1 MAGPAPK
8 NRMWSARENKHK
20 PKGMHLIV
28 SGLVEVPDAD
38 KAPVL
43 TKGSGGAA
51 KVLALDLSIK
61 NCRDP
66 AIKASVWKQAH
77 LHQEVSAGQYARAS
91 IRWDGKEI
99 ANVEV
104 IDDSEH
110 HAALDKMSDEL
121 DAKHAGKIRKPPAKK
136 AAKKA
141 AKKSAP
147 KKSAPKKAKKAAK
160 KAKAKKPAKKAKKP
174 AKKSALKKLV
184 RRIVRTF
191 TPKKAKKKG
200 RR

>member
-28 SGLVEVPDAD
+28 TGLVEVPDAD

-51 KVLALDLSIK
+51 KVLRCDLAIK
-61 NCRDP
+61 ACKDP
-66 AIKASVWKQAH
+66 AIKVPVWKHAY
-77 LHQEVSAGQYARAS
+77 LHEEVKAGQYERAS

-104 IDDSEH
+104 IDDSEQ
-110 HAALDKMSDEL
+110 
-121 DAKHAGKIRKPPAKK
+121 
-136 AAKKA
+136 
-141 AKKSAP
+141 
-147 KKSAPKKAKKAAK
+147 
-160 KAKAKKPAKKAKKP
+160 
-174 AKKSALKKLV
+174 V
-184 RRIVRTF
+184 
-191 TPKKAKKKG
+191 TPCSP
-200 RR
+200 R

>member
-1 MAGPAPK
+1 M
-8 NRMWSARENKHK
+8 EY
-20 PKGMHLIV
+20 
-28 SGLVEVPDAD
+28 E
-38 KAPVL
+38 
-43 TKGSGGAA
+43 
-51 KVLALDLSIK
+51 
-61 NCRDP
+61 
-66 AIKASVWKQAH
+66 
-77 LHQEVSAGQYARAS
+77 RAS

-121 DAKHAGKIRKPPAKK
+121 DAKHASRIRKAP
-136 AAKKA
+136 AKKA

-147 KKSAPKKAKKAAK
+147 KKA
-160 KAKAKKPAKKAKKP
+160 KAKKP
-174 AKKSALKKLV
+174 AKKSALKKLM
-184 RRIVRTF
+184 RRIVKKL